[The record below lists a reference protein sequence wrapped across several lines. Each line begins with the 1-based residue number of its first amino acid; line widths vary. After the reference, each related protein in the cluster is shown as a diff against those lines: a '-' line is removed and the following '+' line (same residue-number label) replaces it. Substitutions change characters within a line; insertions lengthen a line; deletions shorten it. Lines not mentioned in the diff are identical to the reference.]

1 MKVGIKKLLLIG
13 IYVCVSIHS
22 YGQQNDDE
30 YVRSFFLKNKIDS
43 IEISCGFFRD
53 SIHEIMSLD
62 IILSADHTKIVYNG
76 RHNVTSVNT
85 DGLDY
90 RKRLISYISMFYI
103 NKTKNIYELRRKSNM
118 VCAMEFPAIVL
129 SKYKKGRKKMIRRVK
144 MGEFGYNIV
153 SYPEFE
159 EFHRFLVSLAD
170 RYLLPQQY

>member
-1 MKVGIKKLLLIG
+1 MKVEIKKLLLIG

-53 SIHEIMSLD
+53 SKHETMFFD
-62 IILSADHTKIVYNG
+62 IILSADYTKIVDNG
-76 RHNVTSVNT
+76 HDNVTSVNI
-85 DGLDY
+85 DDLDY

-103 NKTKNIYELRRKSNM
+103 NKTKNIYELRRKRNIIY
-118 VCAMEFPAIVL
+118 AMEYPSIVL
-129 SKYKKGRKKMIRRVK
+129 SKYKKGRKKMIRRVT
-144 MGEFGYNIV
+144 MGEFGYDIV

-159 EFHRFLVSLAD
+159 EFYHFLASLAD
-170 RYLLPQQY
+170 RYLLPQ

>member
-103 NKTKNIYELRRKSNM
+103 NKTKNIYELRRKRNIIY
-118 VCAMEFPAIVL
+118 AMEYPSIVL
-129 SKYKKGRKKMIRRVK
+129 SKYKKGRRKMIRWVT
-144 MGEFGYNIV
+144 MGEF
-153 SYPEFE
+153 SYDIEFNPEFE
-159 EFHRFLVSLAD
+159 EFYRFLVSLAD